1 MPKQTRAE
9 CKLSQ
14 RLCNFEAQ
22 LVSLY
27 FTCSVSW
34 KNFFKH
40 IERKMINLENV
51 ESRLKAVCK
60 VAINRMIT
68 VFELR

>member
-1 MPKQTRAE
+1 
-9 CKLSQ
+9 
-14 RLCNFEAQ
+14 
-22 LVSLY
+22 
-27 FTCSVSW
+27 
-34 KNFFKH
+34 
-40 IERKMINLENV
+40 MINLENV